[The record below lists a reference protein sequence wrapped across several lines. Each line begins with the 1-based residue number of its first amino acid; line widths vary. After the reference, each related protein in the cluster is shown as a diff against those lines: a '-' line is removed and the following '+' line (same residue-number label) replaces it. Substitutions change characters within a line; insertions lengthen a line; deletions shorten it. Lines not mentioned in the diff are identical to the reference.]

1 MQCRQIRTA
10 PSSSLRD
17 EKDEVWGIQRSVF
30 VQGLPE
36 LKNEASRRAHGFL
49 SGWRCNFS

>member
-1 MQCRQIRTA
+1 VQCRQIRTA

-30 VQGLPE
+30 AQGLLE
-36 LKNEASRRAHGFL
+36 LKNEALAEGSGFL
-49 SGWRCNFS
+49 SE